1 MPRKRFKIDVS
12 AYDGS
17 QANVVKMSFQQR
29 FPITTN
35 RLRVKTLIPDV
46 EALRDKRAQNGLT
59 RSFIRYQKTTT
70 IEAVKFLRTYETW
83 MTTTLLNNATGL
95 NDLDGSHLM
104 TRLQIDPVGVKDPDY
119 TDTLLWTAN
128 KVVQVAD
135 PATAAA
141 TTNRKTGLL
150 CCVRGSR

>member
-46 EALRDKRAQNGLT
+46 EALRDTRAQDGLT
-59 RSFIRYQKTTT
+59 RHFTRCQKITT
-70 IEAVKFLRTYETW
+70 IEAL
-83 MTTTLLNNATGL
+83 
-95 NDLDGSHLM
+95 
-104 TRLQIDPVGVKDPDY
+104 
-119 TDTLLWTAN
+119 
-128 KVVQVAD
+128 
-135 PATAAA
+135 
-141 TTNRKTGLL
+141 
-150 CCVRGSR
+150 